1 MIDIHSH
8 FLPGLDD
15 GAPTAEVSLAMLEVA
30 AENGITHIVGTPHCN
45 AAYEYSQEK
54 NQALA
59 KGLQEKVGDRIRLM
73 TGCDFHLSFENLEQL
88 EENPALYTVNQGT
101 YLLTEF
107 SHYSIPPNIEEAL
120 HGLRLKGLVPIITH
134 PERIDILMEE
144 RFGLIRQ
151 LVEMGC
157 AVQITAGS
165 LTGRFGERAKQSC
178 FKLLGC
184 RMVHFVASDAHNVKH
199 RPPRLN
205 NARRIVAQKYGDEV
219 AQALFVDNPCAA
231 IESRPLPYAPKPQ
244 DPPRK
249 RLFGIF

>member
-15 GAPTAEVSLAMLEVA
+15 GAPTEEVALAMLERA
-30 AENGITHIVGTPHCN
+30 AKNGTTHIVGTPHCN
-45 AAYEYSQEK
+45 AEFEYSLEK
-54 NQALA
+54 NLALA
-59 KGLQEKVGDRIRLM
+59 EKLQEKVGNRIRLM
-73 TGCDFHLSFENLEQL
+73 TGCDFHLSYENLE
-88 EENPALYTVNQGT
+88 EVMENAHRYTLNQGN

-107 SHYSIPPNIEEAL
+107 AHFSIPPHIEDSFL
-120 HGLRLKGLVPIITH
+120 QLRTRELVPIITH
-134 PERIDILMEE
+134 PERIDILMGE

-184 RMVHFVASDAHNVKH
+184 RMVHFVASDAHNVKR

-219 AQALFVDNPCAA
+219 AQALFVDNPRAA
-231 IESRPLPYAPKPQ
+231 I
-244 DPPRK
+244 
-249 RLFGIF
+249 